1 MSNLL
6 KILLIVGLIALCQTN
21 VHLNIKYRDF
31 LNGQGIFSEAV
42 AKEIYSQY
50 KSAKYAKSDYR
61 FKIFAETLIEIRNHN
76 MGKHSWTQ
84 GINEFADQTFEEFKA
99 DKLMLPQN
107 CSATNSLK
115 IATKKAI
122 PASYEWNNFGMV
134 SPVKNQ
140 ASCGSCW
147 TFSTVGSL

>member
-1 MSNLL
+1 
-6 KILLIVGLIALCQTN
+6 
-21 VHLNIKYRDF
+21 
-31 LNGQGIFSEAV
+31 
-42 AKEIYSQY
+42 
-50 KSAKYAKSDYR
+50 
-61 FKIFAETLIEIRNHN
+61 

-107 CSATNSLK
+107 CSATNKLK
-115 IATKKAI
+115 IANMKAI
-122 PASYEWNNFGMV
+122 PASYEWNSFGMV

-147 TFSTVGSL
+147 TFSTVGAM